1 MKRQKSTLR
10 GTCARFRLVGDNI
23 DKNVKPR
30 DMRINSQTSSLHY
43 FHAYAV
49 KDRISFKH
57 LSADATMIFPQD
69 IDFNVFYPSVEDN
82 FQLVSNFETLVTRM
96 FVQHIPGLQSL
107 SAMANHHIEHQY
119 SKNMAL
125 KSEVVCSYT
134 KYKHCFKSGLLINSQ
149 VHAFGSAVK
158 E

>member
-125 KSEVVCSYT
+125 KSEVVCT
-134 KYKHCFKSGLLINSQ
+134 
-149 VHAFGSAVK
+149 VV
-158 E
+158 